1 MLIGFV
7 GAGQGASASSD
18 GTSAISFPSNL
29 SNSPIEAIESL
40 SPFQVTRREIRRG
53 SGGTGDRCGGNG
65 IAFEMV
71 LRGDEPATAS
81 VIMNRTRSEAPGLN
95 GGGNGA
101 LALLQVNG
109 ETVDSADHQQLRPG
123 DTLLIASGGGGG
135 FGG

>member
-1 MLIGFV
+1 
-7 GAGQGASASSD
+7 
-18 GTSAISFPSNL
+18 
-29 SNSPIEAIESL
+29 

-53 SGGTGDRCGGNG
+53 SGGTGKRRGGDG
-65 IAFEMV
+65 IAFEMT

-95 GGGNGA
+95 GGENGA

-109 ETVDSADHQQLRPG
+109 ETVDSADHQPLRPG

-135 FGG
+135 FGEG